1 MVSLVEVAQ
10 HWAAGPSRVCMQ
22 IKTFVVNTSNSIN
35 IHNTYMYLSISK
47 PNNIFSTQFYVLTF
61 NKVTL
66 PKEKS

>member
-1 MVSLVEVAQ
+1 MVPLVEVAQ
-10 HWAAGPSRVCMQ
+10 HWAAGPSRECMQ

>member
-66 PKEKS
+66 PTEMS